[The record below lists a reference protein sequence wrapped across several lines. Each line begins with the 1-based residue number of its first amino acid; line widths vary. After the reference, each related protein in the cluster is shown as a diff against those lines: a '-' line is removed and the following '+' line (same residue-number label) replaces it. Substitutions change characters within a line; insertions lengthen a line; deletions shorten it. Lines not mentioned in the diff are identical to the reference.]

1 MKPILIKKKIYNDKR
16 GYFQEILKLNEIPL
30 KIKINF
36 TATSFSRKNV
46 IRGLHFQKKNQQT
59 KIITVIKGKI
69 MDICVNLKKKDKN
82 YKKVFKFILERGD
95 LLIIPKYYAHGIE
108 CLSKDAHLFYHL
120 DKYQDKK
127 NEAGIVY
134 NDKKLKIKWYTK
146 KPILSKRDKN
156 LMTIEQF
163 EKEIKSL

>member
-1 MKPILIKKKIYNDKR
+1 MKPILIKKKIYKDQR

-69 MDICVNLKKKDKN
+69 MDICVNLKKKIRAC
-82 YKKVFKFILERGD
+82 V
-95 LLIIPKYYAHGIE
+95 
-108 CLSKDAHLFYHL
+108 SK
-120 DKYQDKK
+120 
-127 NEAGIVY
+127 
-134 NDKKLKIKWYTK
+134 
-146 KPILSKRDKN
+146 
-156 LMTIEQF
+156 
-163 EKEIKSL
+163 